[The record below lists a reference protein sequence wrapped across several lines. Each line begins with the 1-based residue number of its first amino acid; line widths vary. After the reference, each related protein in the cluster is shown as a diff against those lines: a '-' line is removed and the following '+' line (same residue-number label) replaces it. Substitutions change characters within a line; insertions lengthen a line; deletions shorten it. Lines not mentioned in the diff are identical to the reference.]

1 VGHGFADAAAHI
13 VLYKVCPEIMNY
25 SRYLNSRLSDLLVL
39 VAACIILVPIGWIA
53 LAAFKSNVE
62 VFQLKLFFSPTLA
75 NFAKILEPPYTI
87 HLKLLNSAIVAF
99 VVVIVSIPIATLA
112 AYSLSRF
119 KLYGSSLMLTAI
131 LATQFIPAVTIVLPF
146 FLMFR
151 SIGMLDTLLALILI
165 HTSIVMPYA
174 IWMIKGFIDGIPMET
189 EEAALVDGAT
199 RLQVIRNIVL
209 PMAAP
214 GVITASI
221 FSFILSWN
229 EFMFALVLTRRDA
242 ITLPVGL
249 ALFNAE
255 TGVQWHLLAA
265 TSLLIMIPM
274 IVLALLIQR
283 HFVQGMT
290 MGAVR

>member
-1 VGHGFADAAAHI
+1 
-13 VLYKVCPEIMNY
+13 MNH
-25 SRYLNSRLSDLLVL
+25 SRYLSSRLSDLLVL
-39 VAACIILVPIGWIA
+39 AAACVILVPIGWIV
-53 LAAFKSNVE
+53 LAAFKSNVD

-75 NFAKILEPPYTI
+75 NFATILEPPYTI
-87 HLKLLNSAIVAF
+87 HYKLLNSAIVAF

-119 KLYGSSLMLTAI
+119 KLYGASFMLTAI

-174 IWMIKGFIDGIPMET
+174 IWMIKGFIDGIPIET

-265 TSLLIMIPM
+265 TSLIIMIPM